1 MFQTYLFPISYA
13 FMAFPV
19 AALLFTLPFLI
30 VQYRRHGYINKIR
43 ALVLYLLL
51 LYLLNAFFLV
61 LLPMPD
67 SRHNA
72 APAGSMIQLV
82 PLQFIQDI
90 LQNTEITR
98 GDPSSYLNVLTGADF
113 LLAAFN
119 VLLTVPFG
127 MFLGYYFRT
136 RWVVCIV
143 LSFALSL
150 LFEITQITGIY
161 GFFDHP
167 YRIFDVDDMITNT
180 LGGIVG
186 FRIALW
192 ISGLLPRIE
201 KLDSQVDL
209 SAKKVTYTR
218 RALAFMLDSVLLLI
232 ATVLLNLL
240 SLNVT
245 LWAVTTVYFLSV
257 PLLTGGRTLGKWIV
271 RIRLQA
277 EEGGP
282 AKPWM
287 IWVRYGVL
295 YGIFGG
301 INALTPNSPLTL
313 SMGTALSALLRIS
326 VVAADLAFFIHLVM
340 RMIKRERP
348 LFYEEWSR
356 TRNVITWPQQHRA
369 AAGVEAEP
377 QELIDNE

>member
-19 AALLFTLPFLI
+19 AALFFTLPFLI

-90 LQNTEITR
+90 LHNTEITR
-98 GDPSSYLNVLTGADF
+98 SDPSSYLNVLTGADF

-150 LFEITQITGIY
+150 LFEITQITGIF

-201 KLDSQVDL
+201 KLDSREDL
-209 SAKKVTYTR
+209 SAKK
-218 RALAFMLDSVLLLI
+218 
-232 ATVLLNLL
+232 
-240 SLNVT
+240 
-245 LWAVTTVYFLSV
+245 
-257 PLLTGGRTLGKWIV
+257 
-271 RIRLQA
+271 
-277 EEGGP
+277 
-282 AKPWM
+282 
-287 IWVRYGVL
+287 
-295 YGIFGG
+295 
-301 INALTPNSPLTL
+301 
-313 SMGTALSALLRIS
+313 
-326 VVAADLAFFIHLVM
+326 
-340 RMIKRERP
+340 
-348 LFYEEWSR
+348 
-356 TRNVITWPQQHRA
+356 
-369 AAGVEAEP
+369 
-377 QELIDNE
+377 

>member
-1 MFQTYLFPISYA
+1 MFQSYLFPISYA

-72 APAGSMIQLV
+72 APTGHMLQSV

-90 LQNTEITR
+90 LRNTHLSR
-98 GDPSSYLNVLTGADF
+98 NDPSSYLTILHEPDF

-119 VLLTVPFG
+119 VALTLPFG
-127 MFLGYYFRT
+127 LFLGYYFRT
-136 RWVVCIV
+136 RWVVCIM

-167 YRIFDVDDMITNT
+167 YRIFDVDDLITNT
-180 LGGIVG
+180 FGGIAG

-201 KLDSQVDL
+201 QLDSQEDL

-218 RALAFMLDSVLLLI
+218 RGIACLLDAVLWISAVL
-232 ATVLLNLL
+232 LLNLL
-240 SLNVT
+240 SLNISF
-245 LWAVTTVYFLSV
+245 WAVSVVYFLFV
-257 PLLTGGRTLGKWIV
+257 PLCTGGRTLGKWMV
-271 RIRLQA
+271 RIRLSSA
-277 EEGGP
+277 DGGP
-282 AKPWM
+282 LKLWLV
-287 IWVRYGVL
+287 WVRYGLL
-295 YGIFGG
+295 YGLFGG
-301 INALTPNSPLTL
+301 LNYLVLD
-313 SMGTALSALLRIS
+313 SALLHNLGTAGSAGIRIT
-326 VVAADLAFFIHLVM
+326 AALADLLFFIHLIL
-340 RMIKRERP
+340 RMFKRDRP
-348 LFYEEWSR
+348 LFYEQWSR
-356 TRNVITWPQQHRA
+356 TRNVITWPDPQPA
-369 AAGVEAEP
+369 AAGETLA
-377 QELIDNE
+377 N

>member
-19 AALLFTLPFLI
+19 AALFFTLPFLI

-43 ALVLYLLL
+43 ALMLYLLL

-61 LLPMPD
+61 LLPLPD

-72 APAGSMIQLV
+72 APSGSMIQLV

-90 LQNTEITR
+90 LHNTPITR
-98 GDPSSYLNVLTGADF
+98 SDPSSYLNVLTGADF

-136 RWVVCIV
+136 RWVVCII

-150 LFEITQITGIY
+150 SFEITQITGIY

-186 FRIALW
+186 FKISLW

-201 KLDSQVDL
+201 KLDSQEDL

-218 RALAFMLDSVLLLI
+218 RALAFLLDSILLLAVTI
-232 ATVLLNLL
+232 LLNLL
-240 SLNVT
+240 SLSISW
-245 LWAVTTVYFLSV
+245 WAVSMVYFLSI
-257 PLLTGGRTLGKWIV
+257 PLFTGGRTFGKWVV
-271 RIRLQA
+271 RIRLRS
-277 EEGGP
+277 EDGGL
-282 AKPWM
+282 ARPWRV
-287 IWVRYGVL
+287 WARYGLLYGVL
-295 YGIFGG
+295 GG
-301 INALTPNSPLTL
+301 MNSLMPD
-313 SMGTALSALLRIS
+313 SSFFISIGTALAAVVKIVILL
-326 VVAADLAFFIHLVM
+326 ADLAFFIHLVL
-340 RMIKRERP
+340 RLIKRERP
-348 LFYEEWSR
+348 LIYEEISR
-356 TRNVITWPQQHRA
+356 THNVITWPKRHQA
-369 AAGVEAEP
+369 AASETLNKTVN
-377 QELIDNE
+377 NE

>member
-19 AALLFTLPFLI
+19 AALFFTLPFLI

-90 LQNTEITR
+90 LRNTEITR
-98 GDPSSYLNVLTGADF
+98 SDPSSYLNVLTGADF

-150 LFEITQITGIY
+150 LFEITQITGIF

-201 KLDSQVDL
+201 KLDSREDL

-232 ATVLLNLL
+232 VTVLLNLL

-257 PLLTGGRTLGKWIV
+257 PLFTGGRTFGKWIV
-271 RIRLQA
+271 RIRLQS

-282 AKPWM
+282 ARPWM
-287 IWVRYGVL
+287 VWVRYGVL

-301 INALTPNSPLTL
+301 INSLTPSSPLML

-326 VVAADLAFFIHLVM
+326 VVAADLAFFIHLVL

-356 TRNVITWPQQHRA
+356 TRNVITWPEQHLA
-369 AAGVEAEP
+369 AADGNPESINKE
-377 QELIDNE
+377 